1 MVKKAYIQFLL
12 YNLSLQSKI
21 IGYLDFIKIKSVLCI
36 SI

>member
-1 MVKKAYIQFLL
+1 MVKKPIYSFLL